1 MKKALI
7 ALALILS
14 PLAANAQQKT
24 YTYTEMCWYLG
35 QRNHPWIEKATCKIT
50 DIRNKQGFLDKRIIQ
65 AVVNK
70 SGISYTVKSWFGSQG
85 FMTWDSDRQAAYKN
99 QYRVASPTAGVVK
112 DAKLPS
118 GYAITEVTKDL
129 WVRQISWD

>member
-7 ALALILS
+7 VLALILS
-14 PLAANAQQKT
+14 PLSANAQQKT

-35 QRNHPWIEKATCKIT
+35 KQNHPWIEKATCKIT
-50 DIRNKQGFLDKRIIQ
+50 DVRNKQGFLDKRTIQ

-70 SGISYTVKSWFGSQG
+70 SGVSYTVKSWFGSQG
-85 FMTWDSDRQAAYKN
+85 FMTWDSDRQVAYKN
-99 QYRVASPTAGVVK
+99 QYRVASPTAGVIK

>member
-24 YTYTEMCWYLG
+24 YKYTEMCWYLG
-35 QRNHPWIEKATCKIT
+35 QRNHPYIEQATCTIT
-50 DIRNKQGFLDKRIIQ
+50 DVRNKEGFLDKRYIEAKVKNSNITY
-65 AVVNK
+65 
-70 SGISYTVKSWFGSQG
+70 IVKSWFGSQG
-85 FMTWDSDRQAAYKN
+85 FMTWDSDRQASYKN
-99 QYRVASPTAGVVK
+99 QYKVASPTAGVIRQ
-112 DAKLPS
+112 ANLPPNH
-118 GYAITEVTKDL
+118 GITEVTKDL

>member
-14 PLAANAQQKT
+14 PLVANAQQKT

-35 QRNHPWIEKATCKIT
+35 QKNHPWIEKATCKIT
-50 DIRNKQGFLDKRIIQ
+50 DVRNKQGFLDKRTIQ
-65 AVVNK
+65 ALVNK
-70 SGISYTVKSWFGSQG
+70 SGISYTVKSWFGPQG
-85 FMTWDSDRQAAYKN
+85 FMTWDSDRQVAYKN
-99 QYRVASPTAGVVK
+99 QYTVARPTAGVIK

-118 GYAITEVTKDL
+118 GYGITEVTKDL